1 VGFLYLDGGKWP
13 HLPFCEI
20 GVVGL
25 RGTSSLC
32 KSKPGTSE
40 DQLIVQTGQTIQLT
54 TKHKIVLGVVSHIGC
69 FGLINLPIIIS
80 KSYQAYPIEGFHT
93 HINESFPI
101 SVAARF
107 SSSQVRPLL
116 ISICPS
122 QVLCWDLLSASPRSP
137 CLLLSFLP
145 LVIGPSHLIL
155 VTDIA
160 RPSQWIL
167 QDSSRRGRT
176 GRTPRRSR

>member
-1 VGFLYLDGGKWP
+1 MGLGKRRAY
-13 HLPFCEI
+13 LPFCEI

-25 RGTSSLC
+25 RGASPLC
-32 KSKPGTSE
+32 KSKPGTSK
-40 DQLIVQTGQTIQLT
+40 DQLMTHLFRTDKLT

-69 FGLINLPIIIS
+69 FGLINLPTIIS
-80 KSYQAYPIEGFHT
+80 ISYQAYPIEGHHT

-107 SSSQVRPLL
+107 SSSQVKPLL
-116 ISICPS
+116 ISTRPS